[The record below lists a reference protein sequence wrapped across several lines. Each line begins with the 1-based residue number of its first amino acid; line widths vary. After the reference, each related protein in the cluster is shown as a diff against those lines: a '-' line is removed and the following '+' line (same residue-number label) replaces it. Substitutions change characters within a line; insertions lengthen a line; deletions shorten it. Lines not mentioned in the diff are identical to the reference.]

1 MNYLELR
8 NIRTFTRSGAIR
20 IAPITIL
27 VGQNS
32 SGKSTFAR
40 FFPLLKQGAES
51 RTREPLLWIGR
62 SVDFGSADE
71 ARSKFSQ
78 EKSLGFSFEL
88 QISDIALSGQRRYW
102 YPSSN
107 NTPSS
112 PVKIDIDYMLEDDSP
127 GKYIYLFQF
136 KSQAIGITIDSDGF
150 ISQLKINNTDRTDLL
165 GQNKLS
171 VSWAGAI
178 PTIDRAERETLPTRS
193 AIAELIKFIK
203 PNLDQRTKADRV
215 RKLADSI
222 LSLPVD
228 RLQERVQHADG
239 GDAYWKRVSRT
250 WTENSPQIK
259 LLKELVLA
267 YQFFNDTL
275 ESIALYARLT
285 FFKIQYITP
294 IRARAE
300 RYYRLQGLAI
310 EEIDSDGEN
319 VAMYLHNLT
328 QENKSAFEVWMR
340 EFFGVAISTRPS
352 QGHVSLVLIDND
364 TNGHEYNL
372 ADTGFGYSQILPIMI
387 QLWKIGVEQ
396 QKPSRTLQP
405 VKTTTIFAIEQPE
418 LHLHPKLQAKL
429 ADVFISAINAAKAI
443 NVDLRLVVETH
454 SEQIISRLGVNVA
467 RQIASQADI
476 NIALFEKESLGS
488 PTNVRE
494 VEFNERGT
502 IKSWPIGFFDAA
514 M

>member
-1 MNYLELR
+1 MNFLELR
-8 NIRTFTRSGAIR
+8 NIRTFTNSGAIR

-51 RTREPLLWIGR
+51 RTREPILWLGR
-62 SVDFGSADE
+62 SVDFGSAEE

-88 QISDIALSGQRRYW
+88 QVSDDALSGQRRYW
-102 YPSSN
+102 YGAN
-107 NTPSS
+107 NTAPSS
-112 PVKIDIDYMLEDDSP
+112 PVNIDIDYVLEESLP
-127 GKYIYLFQF
+127 SKYVYLFRF
-136 KSQAIGITIDSDGF
+136 KSQEIGITIDADGF
-150 ISQLKINNTDRTDLL
+150 ISQLKINNTDRSDLL

-171 VSWAGAI
+171 VSWTGAI
-178 PTIDRAERETLPTRS
+178 PTIDRAERELLPTRS
-193 AIAELIKFIK
+193 AIAELLKFIK
-203 PNLDQRTKADRV
+203 PNLDQRTKPDRV
-215 RKLADSI
+215 RRLADSI
-222 LSLPVD
+222 LSLPID
-228 RLQERVQHADG
+228 KLRERAPTAYG
-239 GDAYWKRVSRT
+239 GDAYWKRVSST
-250 WTENSPQIK
+250 WEENSPQIK
-259 LLKELVLA
+259 QLKELVLS

-275 ESIALYARLT
+275 ELIALYARLT

-328 QENKSAFEVWMR
+328 PENKAAFEVWMK
-340 EFFGVAISTRPS
+340 EFFGVSISTRPS

-364 TNGHEYNL
+364 TKDHEYNL

-387 QLWKIGVEQ
+387 QLWKVGIEQ
-396 QKPSRTLQP
+396 KKTTRTLQP

-429 ADVFISAINAAKAI
+429 ADVFISAIKAAKAI

-467 RQIASQADI
+467 RQNVKQSEI
-476 NIALFEKESLGS
+476 NIALFEKETLSS

-502 IKSWPIGFFDAA
+502 IKSWPIGFFDAEL
-514 M
+514 

>member
-1 MNYLELR
+1 MNSLELR
-8 NIRTFTRSGAIR
+8 NIRTFTNSGAIR

-51 RTREPLLWIGR
+51 RTREPILWLGR
-62 SVDFGSADE
+62 SVDFGSAEE
-71 ARSKFSQ
+71 AHSKFSK
-78 EKSLGFSFEL
+78 EETLGFSFEL
-88 QISDIALSGQRRYW
+88 EISDLALSGQRSYW
-102 YPSSN
+102 YSN
-107 NTPSS
+107 ERNTPTSA
-112 PVKIDIDYMLEDDSP
+112 VRVDVDYVFIDNTLHNYTY
-127 GKYIYLFQF
+127 KFRF
-136 KSQAIGITIDSDGF
+136 KSQEIAIDINVDGF
-150 ISQLKINNTDRTDLL
+150 ISKLKINNTDRSDLL
-165 GQNKLS
+165 GQYKLS
-171 VSWAGAI
+171 VTWAGAI
-178 PTIDRAERETLPTRS
+178 PTIERAERELLPTR
-193 AIAELIKFIK
+193 AAVAELLKFIK

-215 RKLADSI
+215 RRLADSI

-228 RLQERVQHADG
+228 KIKERAPGAFG
-239 GDAYWKRVSRT
+239 GDAYWKRVSSS
-250 WTENSPQIK
+250 WSENSPQ
-259 LLKELVLA
+259 LKQLRELVLA

-310 EEIDSDGEN
+310 EDIDSDGEN

-328 QENKSAFEVWMR
+328 PENKSAFEIWMK

-352 QGHVSLVLIDND
+352 QGHVSLVLIDD
-364 TNGHEYNL
+364 KSKDHEYNL

-387 QLWKIGVEQ
+387 QLWKIGIEQ
-396 QKPSRTLQP
+396 QKTTRTFQSI
-405 VKTTTIFAIEQPE
+405 KTATIFAIEQPE

-429 ADVFISAINAAKAI
+429 ADVFISAVSAAKAI
-443 NVDLRLVVETH
+443 NVDLRLVIETH
-454 SEQIISRLGVNVA
+454 SEQIISRLGINVA
-467 RQIASQADI
+467 RQQIKQSDI
-476 NIALFEKESLGS
+476 NIALFEKESLAL
-488 PTNVRE
+488 PTTVRE
-494 VEFNERGT
+494 VGFNERGT

-514 M
+514 L